1 MPNAFAYLM
10 LLTWPLV
17 SVLLFR
23 RLPAGRALIASLLL
37 AYLFLPPPP
46 AGFDFPLLPPLTKET
61 IPSLMIVLICLVM
74 YRGQITL
81 LPEGRIAKALILVFI
96 LSPFLTV
103 LTNFDP
109 VFWGE
114 IGLPALQLREAV
126 AMMLQQG
133 LIIAPLLLARN
144 FLRKDTDH
152 RDLLLA
158 LFAGGMV
165 YSLFMLV
172 EIRLSPQIN
181 IWVYGYF
188 QHYFEQMI
196 RFGGFR
202 PIVFLYHGL
211 WVAFFA
217 LTAVLA
223 AVALARAALGQRL
236 VGFAVAALYLM
247 AVLVLCKSVASIIY
261 ALALVPMVALFGQR
275 LQLHVAVVLAFL
287 ALAYP
292 LLKGADLVPQDA
304 MLQMAEGIDSDRA
317 NSLRFRFDQETILL
331 ERAAEKPLFGWGTWG
346 RNHIM
351 DQNTGQFLTVTDGRW
366 ILVIGVLGW
375 VGFLAEMG
383 LLTLPVFL
391 LWARTRGAD
400 PASLSPWIG
409 PIALI
414 LVINVVDLI
423 PNATITPLT
432 WLFAGAVLGYAES
445 MVVQRR
451 RRVLAPLRTIL

>member
-1 MPNAFAYLM
+1 MPNTFAYLM
-10 LLTWPLV
+10 LVTWPLV

-23 RLPAGRALIASLLL
+23 RLPVGRALIASLLL

-61 IPSLMIVLICLVM
+61 IPSLVIVLVCLVM

-81 LPEGRIAKALILVFI
+81 MPESRIGKVLVVVFV
-96 LSPFLTV
+96 LSPLLTV
-103 LTNFDP
+103 LTNFEP
-109 VFWGE
+109 VFWGR
-114 IGLPALQLREAV
+114 ISLPALFLREAV
-126 AMMLQQG
+126 ALMLQQG
-133 LIIAPLLLARN
+133 LVIAPLLLARN
-144 FLRKDTDH
+144 FLRKDTDQ

-158 LFAGGMV
+158 LFAGGML

-181 IWVYGYF
+181 VWVYGYF
-188 QHYFEQMI
+188 QHLFDQMI

-223 AVALARAALGQRL
+223 AVALARASHGPRL
-236 VGFAVAALYLM
+236 VGFAVAAVYLLV
-247 AVLVLCKSVASIIY
+247 VLVLCKSVASILY
-261 ALALVPMVALFGQR
+261 ALALLPMIALFGQR

-304 MLQMAEGIDSDRA
+304 MLQMAERIDMDRA

-346 RNHIM
+346 RNQIM
-351 DQNTGQFLTVTDGRW
+351 DPNNGQILTVTDGRW
-366 ILVIGVLGW
+366 IILIGVLGW

-391 LWARTRGAD
+391 LWAKTRGAD
-400 PASLSPWIG
+400 PGSLSPWIG
-409 PIALI
+409 PMALI

-432 WLFAGAVLGYAES
+432 WLFAGAVLGYAEKL
-445 MVVQRR
+445 VVPRR
-451 RRVLAPLRTIL
+451 RALAPLRTIL